1 MTIVRNF
8 QRWNQVEPRITV
20 DLALETDLLTVIALF
35 DVYQSFV
42 ISDISLFDVLEIT
55 IQL

>member
-1 MTIVRNF
+1 M
-8 QRWNQVEPRITV
+8 TV
-20 DLALETDLLTVIALF
+20 DLALYADLLSVIALF

-42 ISDISLFDVLEIT
+42 ISDISSLFVVVEII

>member
-1 MTIVRNF
+1 M
-8 QRWNQVEPRITV
+8 TV
-20 DLALETDLLTVIALF
+20 DLALYADLLSVIALF

-42 ISDISLFDVLEIT
+42 ISDISSLFLEIT